1 MFYPFIVSIHCP
13 FIIRLIIVYPFVVN
27 CLFMYLALIM
37 HWIQLLSIYHPLIIH
52 LLPIYHH
59 ILSCARPF
67 VIDVLAIYFPCI
79 FHSVVIVSSICH
91 SYIVQYFFLLL
102 PYIISFPSI
111 KFHISVQMSR
121 YYPLFSHYIQLLSIW
136 LYALSMY
143 HPCFIHI
150 RILSLFYQLFIHV
163 LSIGNPSSKMF
174 KVEKR
179 QCEIPPPTKGQRLG
193 PKARAAFFSIDST

>member
-1 MFYPFIVSIHCP
+1 MYSIHS
-13 FIIRLIIVYPFVVN
+13 
-27 CLFMYLALIM
+27 
-37 HWIQLLSIYHPLIIH
+37 LSIYYPFNHCLSICCQLFIH
-52 LLPIYHH
+52 VFGINHAL
-59 ILSCARPF
+59 
-67 VIDVLAIYFPCI
+67 DLAIINLSSINYPFATHISPHIVLCSSVCYRCTSNFFPCI
-79 FHSVVIVSSICH
+79 FHSVIIVSSICH
-91 SYIVQYFFLLL
+91 TYIVQYFFYCFHIL
-102 PYIISFPSI
+102 SV
-111 KFHISVQMSR
+111 KFHVSVQMSK

-150 RILSLFYQLFIHV
+150 RILSLVYQLFIHV

>member
-1 MFYPFIVSIHCP
+1 MYSIHSMSIYYPFNHCLSICCQL
-13 FIIRLIIVYPFVVN
+13 FIHVFGINHALDLAIINLSCINYPFTTHISPHIVLCSSVCYRCTSN
-27 CLFMYLALIM
+27 LFSMYFPFCHHCFIHMPYIYRPIFFFIA
-37 HWIQLLSIYHPLIIH
+37 SIY
-52 LLPIYHH
+52 Y
-59 ILSCARPF
+59 
-67 VIDVLAIYFPCI
+67 
-79 FHSVVIVSSICH
+79 
-91 SYIVQYFFLLL
+91 Q
-102 PYIISFPSI
+102 FPSI
-111 KFHISVQMSR
+111 KFHISVQMSK
-121 YYPLFSHYIQLLSIW
+121 YYPLFSHYIQLLFIW